1 MSGEK
6 MHCSTMSLA
15 WWPDA
20 AGEDQFP
27 EVKRRLGYVIGLMSP
42 TRGGP
47 PRVPQRTPGFTRALV
62 ESSKGGEAYG
72 RMALPRGFHAPF
84 ANLSPK

>member
-1 MSGEK
+1 
-6 MHCSTMSLA
+6 MHCGTMSLVG
-15 WWPDA
+15 WPDA
-20 AGEDQFP
+20 AGADQSP

-47 PRVPQRTPGFTRALV
+47 RRVPQRTPGFTRALV
-62 ESSKGGEAYG
+62 ESRKGGEAYG
-72 RMALPRGFHAPF
+72 RMTLSRGFHAPF